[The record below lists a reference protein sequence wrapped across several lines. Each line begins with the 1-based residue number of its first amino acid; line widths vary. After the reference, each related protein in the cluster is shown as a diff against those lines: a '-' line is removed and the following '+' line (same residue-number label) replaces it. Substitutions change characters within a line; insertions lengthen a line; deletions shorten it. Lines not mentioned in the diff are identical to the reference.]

1 MQVKTCEIGED
12 KIEQAVRYAVSNR
25 LCLTELSKFLV
36 MEGGV
41 DLDTLSRIIRENRG
55 DDYQAVKPA
64 VEPQPLHPQV
74 AQRGF
79 IHNWI
84 ESKIAS

>member
-25 LCLTELSKFLV
+25 LCLTKLSKFLV

-55 DDYQAVKPA
+55 DDYRAAKPA
-64 VEPQPLHPQV
+64 VEPQPLHPQ
-74 AQRGF
+74 ANQRGF
-79 IHNWI
+79 IHDRP
-84 ESKIAS
+84 A